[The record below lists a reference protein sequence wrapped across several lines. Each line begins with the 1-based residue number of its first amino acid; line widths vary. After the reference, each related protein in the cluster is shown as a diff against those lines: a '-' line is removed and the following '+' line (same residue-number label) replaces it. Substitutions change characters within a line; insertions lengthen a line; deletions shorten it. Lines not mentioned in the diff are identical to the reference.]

1 MLMHGKQPLL
11 DAYRNR
17 RALGAFTVYNIELAS
32 AVLAAAESANVPVIL
47 QAGSSGFGYAGEH
60 VLAQVAL
67 TMAAGAPGPV
77 GVHLDHSRSLD
88 EIARCLD
95 HGYSS
100 VMIDGSH
107 LSFSANVE
115 LTARA
120 VSIAQQY
127 GSWVEAELGVVTG
140 DEDQST
146 SASAAPGTDPEQAK
160 TFVEQT
166 GVDALAVAVGN
177 VHGMTSRPVVLD
189 LDRLADIRARTSVPL
204 VLHGASGM
212 AVADIAAA
220 IELGVAKINVNAEVR
235 GAYIRALADC
245 TEPGDSLAAFSA
257 KGIAAATEVVAAKL
271 SLFTRQDNG
280 SEQP

>member
-1 MLMHGKQPLL
+1 MSEKQPLL

-32 AVLAAAESANVPVIL
+32 AVLAAAEAENVPVIL
-47 QAGSSGFGYAGEH
+47 QAGSSGFGYAGED

-67 TMAAGAPGPV
+67 TMAESAPGLV
-77 GVHLDHSRSLD
+77 GVHLDHSSSLD

-95 HGYSS
+95 RGYTS
-100 VMIDGSH
+100 VMIDGSR
-107 LSFSANVE
+107 LPFAENVS

-120 VSIAQQY
+120 VSIAQHY
-127 GSWVEAELGVVTG
+127 GAWVEAELGVVTG
-140 DEDQST
+140 DEDEST
-146 SASAAPGTDPEQAK
+146 SASAAPGTDPGQAR

-166 GVDALAVAVGN
+166 GVDALAIAVGN
-177 VHGMTSRPVVLD
+177 VHGMTSQPVVLD
-189 LDRLADIRARTSVPL
+189 LDRLAEIRARTTVPL
-204 VLHGASGM
+204 VLHGASGTD
-212 AVADIAAA
+212 AADIAAA

-235 GAYIRALADC
+235 GAYIRALTDC

-271 SLFTRQDNG
+271 SLFTRHDNG